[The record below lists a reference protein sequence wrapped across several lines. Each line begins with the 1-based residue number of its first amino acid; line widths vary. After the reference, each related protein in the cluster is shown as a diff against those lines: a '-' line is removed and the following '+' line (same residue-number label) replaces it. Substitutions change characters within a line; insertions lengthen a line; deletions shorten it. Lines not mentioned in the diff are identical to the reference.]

1 MAPPTLRWVVLTH
14 EETGRPIN
22 VFVLAGPTA
31 AVVYSHRA
39 GTWREDPEM
48 VARTSAE
55 DRAEGTGR
63 LRETDRAGA
72 EQAAAEFGT
81 TLPTEAEI
89 RQLLTRA

>member
-1 MAPPTLRWVVLTH
+1 MEMPPLRWAVLLH

-22 VFVLAGPTA
+22 VFVLASPTA

-39 GTWREDPEM
+39 KTWRVDPEM
-48 VARTSAE
+48 VAVTSAE

-72 EQAAAEFGT
+72 ERAAEEFGT
-81 TLPTEAEI
+81 TLPSEAEI
-89 RQLLTRA
+89 RQLLALA